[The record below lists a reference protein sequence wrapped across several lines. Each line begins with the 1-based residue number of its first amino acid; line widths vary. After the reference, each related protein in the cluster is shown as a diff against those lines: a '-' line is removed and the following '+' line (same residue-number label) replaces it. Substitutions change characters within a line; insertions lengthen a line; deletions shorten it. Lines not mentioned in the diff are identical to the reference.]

1 MGDRHIVCV
10 PCSGVGS
17 RVVSLRDRMGPLAE
31 RDFRLLFSA
40 TMITTAGDR
49 LAAIAL
55 AFAVLGLHGAG
66 ATQLGIVLAARQVA
80 QMGIVLFGGVFSDRL
95 PRHHVIVGASLVQAG
110 AQAVT
115 AGLVLGGTTSIVG
128 IAVAQVVYGAGDG
141 LVEPAERGLVPQIVS
156 AERLQEANALQG
168 LSRNVVT
175 VLGYALG
182 GAIVVASSPGAALA
196 VDAVSFVIC
205 ALLLVPIAIPRRTV
219 DSAATF
225 LDDLREG
232 WREFTDRTWLWSTVV
247 LYGIVNL
254 AFAGVWLV
262 LGPAVADSD
271 LGGAGAWAIV
281 LATGGVGAI
290 AGGFAALRWRPR
302 RALLAGCLA
311 PAPVLLQMAGLAPPL
326 PTAVLAVFAFAG
338 GAGLAV
344 HVTLWATVFQEH
356 VPERAQSRVSSYDYL
371 LSFVFVPL
379 SVALVGPVADAIG
392 RSTTIWAATGIS
404 AACMLAIVLQPSV
417 RSLESVDAAAPVP
430 A

>member
-1 MGDRHIVCV
+1 
-10 PCSGVGS
+10 
-17 RVVSLRDRMGPLAE
+17 MGPLAE

-196 VDAVSFVIC
+196 VDAGSFVIC

-271 LGGAGAWAIV
+271 LGGA
-281 LATGGVGAI
+281 GAI